1 MNARVARGL
10 LGIIG
15 LAGLSFV
22 LTRVV
27 LAQQSDFSEIT
38 SRTEQTSAGTETA
51 MILNP
56 GKGVQRISW
65 AVFYRGEI
73 IGGGNGSR
81 DKPQRLEP
89 MTLVY
94 NTNSRFATKR
104 CPLGG
109 FLVNGV
115 TMCSRVD
122 ASYDHY
128 SDLYFGFRGERIPS
142 NRWVP
147 TFNATTQAGA
157 QAKGGTSYALV
168 LWVMFENPDLPK
180 VSVDPLLKYRPYADY
195 LKP

>member
-1 MNARVARGL
+1 MNARVAWGL
-10 LGIIG
+10 LGFVG
-15 LAGLSFV
+15 LAGLGFG

-27 LAQQSDFSEIT
+27 SAQPDFSEIT
-38 SRTEQTSAGTETA
+38 SRSEQTSAGTETTMMLRPA
-51 MILNP
+51 L
-56 GKGVQRISW
+56 GVQRISW

-73 IGGGNGSR
+73 IGGGNGFR

-89 MTLVY
+89 ITLVY
-94 NTNSRFATKR
+94 NTNSRFATTR

-115 TMCSRVD
+115 TMCSRIDSSYDPYLDLTVGFPVD
-122 ASYDHY
+122 AKVP
-128 SDLYFGFRGERIPS
+128 L

-147 TFNATTQAGA
+147 TFNATTRAGA
-157 QAKGGTSYALV
+157 QAKAGTKDAIV

-180 VSVDPLLKYRPYADY
+180 ASSDPPMTYRPYADY